1 MDFAA
6 VVRVALRALGRNKM
20 RTILTMLGIIIGVGA
35 VICTVAIGEG
45 ASNQIQES
53 LRNLGDNIVFVSAGS
68 VNHGGVHMG
77 NSATKTLVAAD
88 AVAISQQVPLMI
100 RISPGVGASAQLVYG
115 NQNWYTH
122 VRGVG
127 TAYFQIRRWPVVEG
141 GVFTQHDVDSAA
153 NVCLVG
159 LTVVQNLFGDENP
172 LGKTIRVQ
180 SLPFRIIG
188 VLASKGQSPFGQD
201 EDDTIII
208 PYTTVQKKIAGIS
221 WVNFIMGS
229 AVSQEAIKPAQ
240 TQIAGLLRERHH
252 LRPDEDD
259 DFMVSSP
266 TDLAETQAQSGR
278 IMTLLLASIA
288 SVSLLV
294 GGIGIMN
301 IMLVSVTERTREI
314 GVRMAVGATEQ
325 DVQMQ
330 FLSEAVVL
338 SLLGGTVG
346 VLGGVAGSLAVSS
359 MLNWPTRVPAEAI
372 GVAVLFSAAVGIFFG
387 YYPARKAARLDP
399 IDALRYE

>member
-1 MDFAA
+1 
-6 VVRVALRALGRNKM
+6 V
-20 RTILTMLGIIIGVGA
+20 
-35 VICTVAIGEG
+35 
-45 ASNQIQES
+45 Q
-53 LRNLGDNIVFVSAGS
+53 
-68 VNHGGVHMG
+68 
-77 NSATKTLVAAD
+77 
-88 AVAISQQVPLMI
+88 
-100 RISPGVGASAQLVYG
+100 
-115 NQNWYTH
+115 
-122 VRGVG
+122 
-127 TAYFQIRRWPVVEG
+127 EG
-141 GVFTQHDVDSAA
+141 GIFTQHDVDSAA
-153 NVCLVG
+153 DVCLVG

-188 VLASKGQSPFGQD
+188 VMAPKGQSPFGQD
-201 EDDTIII
+201 EDDTVIV

-229 AVSQEAIKPAQ
+229 ASSQEAIKPAQ
-240 TQIAGLLRERHH
+240 AQIAGLLRERHH
-252 LRPDEDD
+252 LRSDEED
-259 DFMVSSP
+259 DFMVDSP

-314 GVRMAVGATEQ
+314 GVRMAVGATDQ

-346 VLGGVAGSLAVSS
+346 VVGGVAGSLAVSS
-359 MLNWPTRVPAEAI
+359 MLNWPTRVPPEAI
-372 GVAVLFSAAVGIFFG
+372 AVAVLFSAAVGIFFG

-399 IDALRYE
+399 IEALRYE

>member
-1 MDFAA
+1 
-6 VVRVALRALGRNKM
+6 
-20 RTILTMLGIIIGVGA
+20 
-35 VICTVAIGEG
+35 
-45 ASNQIQES
+45 
-53 LRNLGDNIVFVSAGS
+53 
-68 VNHGGVHMG
+68 
-77 NSATKTLVAAD
+77 
-88 AVAISQQVPLMI
+88 
-100 RISPGVGASAQLVYG
+100 
-115 NQNWYTH
+115 
-122 VRGVG
+122 
-127 TAYFQIRRWPVVEG
+127 VVE
-141 GVFTQHDVDSAA
+141 
-153 NVCLVG
+153 
-159 LTVVQNLFGDENP
+159 NLFGDENP
-172 LGKTIRVQ
+172 MGKTIRVG

-188 VLASKGQSPFGQD
+188 ILAPKGQSPFGQD
-201 EDDTIII
+201 EDDTLII

-221 WVNFIMGS
+221 WIQYVMCS
-229 AVSQEAIKPAQ
+229 ASSEETMKPAE
-240 TQIAGLLRERHH
+240 TQIAALLRERHH

-259 DFMVSSP
+259 DFEVTSP
-266 TDLAETQAQSGR
+266 ADLAETQAESGR

-338 SLLGGTVG
+338 SLLGGAVG
-346 VLGGVAGSLAVSS
+346 VVGGVAGSIAVSS
-359 MLNWPTRVPAEAI
+359 MLNWPTRVPPEAI

-399 IDALRYE
+399 IEALRYE

>member
-1 MDFAA
+1 MDFPA
-6 VVRVALRALGRNKM
+6 VLRIAVRALARNKM

-53 LRNLGDNIVFVSAGS
+53 LRNLGDNLVFIAAGS
-68 VNHGGVHMG
+68 VNQHGVHMG
-77 NSATKTLVAAD
+77 SSATKTLTAGDAA
-88 AVAISQQVPLMI
+88 AIQQQIPLI
-100 RISPGVGASAQLVYG
+100 TRVSPGVGASAQIVYG
-115 NQNWYTH
+115 NQNWFTH
-122 VRGVG
+122 IRGVG
-127 TAYFQIRRWPVVEG
+127 PSYLEIRRWPIQEG
-141 GVFTQHDVDSAA
+141 SSFTQHDVDSSAD
-153 NVCLVG
+153 VCLVG
-159 LTVVQNLFGDENP
+159 LTVVQNLFGEEDP
-172 LGKTIRVQ
+172 LGKIIRVQ
-180 SLPFRIIG
+180 SLPFRVVG
-188 VLASKGQSPFGQD
+188 VLVSKGQSPFGQD
-201 EDDTIII
+201 EDDTIIM

-221 WVNFIMGS
+221 WLNFITTS
-229 AVSQEAIKPAQ
+229 ALSQESIRPAE
-240 TQIAGLLRERHH
+240 TQLASLLRERHH

-259 DFMVSSP
+259 DFIVRSP

-314 GVRMAVGATEQ
+314 GVRMAVGATER

-338 SLLGGTVG
+338 SLLGGAIG

-359 MLNWPTRVPAEAI
+359 MLSWPTRVPLEAI
-372 GVAVLFSAAVGIFFG
+372 GIAVLFSAGVGIFFG
-387 YYPARKAARLDP
+387 YLPARKAAHLDP

>member
-6 VVRVALRALGRNKM
+6 VIRVALRALGRNKM
-20 RTILTMLGIIIGVGA
+20 RTVLTMLGIIIGVGA

-68 VNHGGVHMG
+68 VNNGGVHMG
-77 NSATKTLVAAD
+77 SSATKTLTVAD
-88 AVAISQQVPLMI
+88 ATAIGQQVPLMV

-122 VRGVG
+122 VRGV
-127 TAYFQIRRWPVVEG
+127 APPYFQIRRWPVQEG

-153 NVCLVG
+153 DVCVIG

-172 LGKTIRVQ
+172 LGKTIRMQ
-180 SLPFRIIG
+180 SLPFRVIG
-188 VLASKGQSPFGQD
+188 VLVPKGQSPFGQD

-208 PYTTVQKKIAGIS
+208 PYSTVQKKIAGIS

-229 AVSQEAIKPAQ
+229 ASSQEAIKPAQ
-240 TQIAGLLRERHH
+240 AQIASLLRERHH

-346 VLGGVAGSLAVSS
+346 VLGGVAGSLAVSN
-359 MLNWPTRVPAEAI
+359 MLDWPTRVPPEAI

>member
-1 MDFAA
+1 MDFPA
-6 VVRVALRALGRNKM
+6 VLRIAVRALARNKM

-53 LRNLGDNIVFVSAGS
+53 LRNLGDNLVFIAAGS
-68 VNHGGVHMG
+68 VNQHGVHMG
-77 NSATKTLVAAD
+77 SSATKTLTAGDAA
-88 AVAISQQVPLMI
+88 AIQQQIPLI
-100 RISPGVGASAQLVYG
+100 TRVSPGVGASAQIVYG
-115 NQNWYTH
+115 NQNWFTH
-122 VRGVG
+122 IRGVG
-127 TAYFQIRRWPVVEG
+127 PSYLEIRRWPIQEG
-141 GVFTQHDVDSAA
+141 SSFTQHDVDSSAD
-153 NVCLVG
+153 VCLVG
-159 LTVVQNLFGDENP
+159 LTVVQNLFGEEDP
-172 LGKTIRVQ
+172 LGKIIRVQ
-180 SLPFRIIG
+180 SLPFRVVG
-188 VLASKGQSPFGQD
+188 VLVSKGQSPFGQD
-201 EDDTIII
+201 EDDTIIM

-221 WVNFIMGS
+221 WLNFITTS
-229 AVSQEAIKPAQ
+229 ALSQESIRPAE
-240 TQIAGLLRERHH
+240 TQLASLLRERHH

-259 DFMVSSP
+259 DFIVRSP

-314 GVRMAVGATEQ
+314 GVRMAVGATEK

-338 SLLGGTVG
+338 SLLGGAIG

-359 MLNWPTRVPAEAI
+359 MLSWPTRVPLEAI
-372 GVAVLFSAAVGIFFG
+372 GIAVLFSAGVGIFFG
-387 YYPARKAARLDP
+387 YLPARKAAHLDP